1 MLVICDFIWSFLTTP
16 KLFLH
21 KPLRF
26 TVNSLQM
33 KMALNI
39 ELDGFEYLSDSD
51 VTKLSPALKQP
62 PISPIES
69 ESSSGISSLDSDD
82 LKKQLLSSPTISH
95 DDEDQQSDGAVA
107 SVSGSE
113 RGDSRD
119 ADDEEEEDED
129 DEHEQRE
136 HDKTQTTTLSEDSL
150 KEVDVEQQESIQVEK
165 AVEVADMPLPAPA
178 PYKPV
183 KVMYQNRDITDLSA
197 NLRGSG
203 MLGPF
208 ADLPKNNVNF
218 FFQNR
223 AQYWRLSKAGDEHE
237 RQTNDIENCPC
248 CDFTYPSTTTHFP
261 QGPSVTNKKPSANAI
276 SDSLVCFLKTMEQQY
291 AASSNVNSVSY
302 NAPIANNSSSAN
314 NFVGK
319 RNTVA
324 PFPYSMQQQ
333 QQQPPNFQHQQSY
346 PPLNNNSGFPSGNN
360 NGSNNNNF
368 GQPPMNPFM
377 NNTNSYGNTL
387 ALLNM
392 MNSSCNVNA
401 FRAMNNS
408 SNNAQ
413 RFYNNQS
420 SMNGSF
426 GLYKQF

>member
-1 MLVICDFIWSFLTTP
+1 
-16 KLFLH
+16 
-21 KPLRF
+21 
-26 TVNSLQM
+26 
-33 KMALNI
+33 
-39 ELDGFEYLSDSD
+39 
-51 VTKLSPALKQP
+51 
-62 PISPIES
+62 
-69 ESSSGISSLDSDD
+69 
-82 LKKQLLSSPTISH
+82 
-95 DDEDQQSDGAVA
+95 
-107 SVSGSE
+107 
-113 RGDSRD
+113 
-119 ADDEEEEDED
+119 
-129 DEHEQRE
+129 
-136 HDKTQTTTLSEDSL
+136 
-150 KEVDVEQQESIQVEK
+150 
-165 AVEVADMPLPAPA
+165 
-178 PYKPV
+178 
-183 KVMYQNRDITDLSA
+183 VMYQNRDITDLSA

-248 CDFTYPSTTTHFP
+248 CDFTYPSTTTHFS

-291 AASSNVNSVSY
+291 ATSNNVNSVNY
-302 NAPIANNSSSAN
+302 NAPITNNSSN
-314 NFVGK
+314 NSFVGK

-346 PPLNNNSGFPSGNN
+346 PLNNNNSAFPSGNSS
-360 NGSNNNNF
+360 GSNNNNY